1 MTYLKMGKC
10 HRKIRSTATE
20 ATKNFSKDGLIT
32 IFGIATTNTST
43 AWGKLLFGPLFCK
56 LRDAVAGIKINIG
69 KKDVAGAGVIKG
81 HIPHSIHRIR
91 PLRCSHEMK
100 VYTLHEWSQKF
111 QIFFHM
117 GGVPG
122 KIIRR

>member
-1 MTYLKMGKC
+1 MTYLKIGKC
-10 HRKIRSTATE
+10 TERFGALLLKQQRIFRKMDS
-20 ATKNFSKDGLIT
+20 SL
-32 IFGIATTNTST
+32 FGIATT

-56 LRDAVAGIKINIG
+56 LRDAVARIKINIG
-69 KKDVAGAGVIKG
+69 KQDVAGAGVIKG

-111 QIFFHM
+111 QIFYHM